1 MNKLLQSLAILM
13 MAFPAVKAQDAPVS
27 EVWVADQGDGT
38 YKNPIIHADYSDPD
52 VCRAGD
58 DYYMTAS
65 SFNCVPGLPV
75 LHSKDLVNWQLIGYA
90 LDTQYPEDHFSRP
103 QHGNGVW
110 APSIRYQD
118 GAFYIFYGDP
128 DFGIYMLK
136 ASNPEG
142 PWTKPHLVKAGT
154 GLIDPCPL
162 WDDDGKAYLA
172 HAFAGSRAGV
182 KSVLMVHE
190 MTPDGKSLIG
200 EPVMVF
206 DGHDDNPTVEGAK
219 FYKHDGY
226 YYIFAPAGG
235 VTYGWQLAMRSKSP
249 LGPYEAKRVLEQGST
264 DINGPHQG
272 GWVETT
278 KGEYWFIHFQD
289 KEAYG
294 RVVHMQPMRW
304 QNGWPVMGDDFDGNG
319 IGEPVLTHKK
329 PDIDTDW
336 KVVTPPESDEF
347 NRHTTGVQWQW
358 HANSKLKY
366 GYPSGNLGY
375 YRLNCRPRPEEADN
389 LWLVPNMLLQ
399 KFPADE
405 FMATTRLTF
414 NHRFDGEETG
424 FVVMGDSYQ
433 YISLKRE
440 NKKLLVRVVRCIGAR
455 KGGNEEI
462 LCEQEVD
469 NNTLYFRVEVRDG
482 ALCSF
487 SFSENGRR
495 FKTVG
500 EEFQAVPGRWI
511 GAKIGYFALRDGMT
525 NDAGN
530 VDIDWFRVEPVK

>member
-1 MNKLLQSLAILM
+1 MKKLLRSLAILTM
-13 MAFPAVKAQDAPVS
+13 VSPAVYAQEGAVS

-52 VCRAGD
+52 VCRVGD

-75 LHSKDLVNWQLIGYA
+75 LHSKDLVNWDLIGYA
-90 LDTQYPEDHFSRP
+90 LDTQYPEDHFSTP

-118 GAFYIFYGDP
+118 GEFYIFYGDP
-128 DFGIYMLK
+128 DFGIYMMK
-136 ASNPEG
+136 ASKPEG

-162 WDDDGKAYLA
+162 WDDDGKAYLV

-235 VTYGWQLAMRSKSP
+235 VAYGWQLAMRSESP
-249 LGPYEAKRVLEQGST
+249 FGPYKAKRVLEQGST
-264 DINGPHQG
+264 NINGPHQG
-272 GWVETT
+272 GWVETL

-294 RVVHMQPMRW
+294 RVVHLQPMSW
-304 QNGWPVMGDDFDGNG
+304 HDGWPVMGEDFDGNG
-319 IGEPVLTHKK
+319 VGEPVLTYKK

-336 KVVTPPESDEF
+336 QVVTPPENDEF
-347 NRHTTGVQWQW
+347 NSYTTGVQWQW
-358 HANSKLKY
+358 HANPKLKY

-375 YRLNCRPRPEEADN
+375 YRLNCRPRPQGARN
-389 LWLVPNMLLQ
+389 LWGVPNMLLQ
-399 KFPADE
+399 KFPAVK
-405 FMATTRLTF
+405 FVATTKLTF

-433 YISLKRE
+433 YISLKQE
-440 NKKLLVRVVRCIGAR
+440 NKKLLVCVVRCKGAR
-455 KGGNEEI
+455 KGGNEEV
-462 LCEQEVD
+462 LYEQEVD
-469 NNTLYFRVEVRDG
+469 NNTVYFRIEVRDG

-511 GAKIGYFALRDGMT
+511 GAKIGYFALRDGII

-530 VDIDWFRVEPVK
+530 VNIDWFRIKPLK